1 MTKFRPYYAF
11 MRVKYN
17 KDKSDIK
24 TEIEKCYVDSPDDW
38 SEDAK
43 EALKAKGIS
52 F

>member
-1 MTKFRPYYAF
+1 

-17 KDKSDIK
+17 KDKTDIEP
-24 TEIEKCYVDSPDDW
+24 EIEKCYVDAPDNW

-43 EALKAKGIS
+43 KALKAKGIS